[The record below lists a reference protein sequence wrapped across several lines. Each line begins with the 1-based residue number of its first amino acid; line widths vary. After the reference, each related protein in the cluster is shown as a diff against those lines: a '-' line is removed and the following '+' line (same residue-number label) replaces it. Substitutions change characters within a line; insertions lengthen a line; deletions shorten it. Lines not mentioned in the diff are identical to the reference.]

1 MRTVIA
7 RWVVVVLMPLL
18 LVTGRAAAQ
27 APAAVPET
35 AAAQKAATE
44 WLVLIDAGRY
54 GDSWTAA
61 ASAFKQAVT
70 EDKWKEAAKAARTL
84 VGPLKSR
91 ALKQAT
97 PAKNPPGAP
106 AGDYIVFQYGSSF
119 ENNAAAT
126 ETVSTVLD
134 TDGSCRVVGYF
145 VR

>member
-1 MRTVIA
+1 MRTFIVRRIA
-7 RWVVVVLMPLL
+7 LVLMPLL
-18 LVTGRAAAQ
+18 LIAGRASGQ
-27 APAAVPET
+27 VPAATPET

-54 GDSWTAA
+54 GESWTAA
-61 ASAFKQAVT
+61 ASAFRQAVT
-70 EDKWKEAAKAARTL
+70 QDKWQEAAKAARTL

-106 AGDYIVFQYGSSF
+106 AGDYIVFQYASSF

-126 ETVSTVLD
+126 ETVSTVLY
-134 TDGSCRVVGYF
+134 TDGTWRVVGYV